1 MLKLFKSNKSRI
13 WLVRCPYCNTY
24 FGFSTS
30 SPVFCITCHEELPK
44 YYKLIDEVD
53 EIINYYKSWRLNV

>member
-13 WLVRCPYCNTY
+13 WLVRCSYCNAY

-30 SPVFCITCHEELPK
+30 SPVFCIKCNEELPK
-44 YYKLIDEVD
+44 CYKLIDEVD
-53 EIINYYKSWRLNV
+53 ERVNYHKSWRLNV